1 MLEIKSLRSGLF
13 GPLDLQV
20 QAGECVAILG
30 KSGSGKSLFLRAI
43 ADLDPNHGEIWLD
56 GTERATMSA
65 PEWRHQVV
73 FMPAESGWWADIVG
87 EHMNVG
93 AGTDKMLAD
102 LGFPPDVLTW
112 QVARLST
119 GERQRLA
126 IVRALA
132 AHPAGRQPKV
142 LMFDEPTA
150 ALDQEATA
158 MVERQIRRQLAAGR
172 AVILVTHDKA
182 QAERV
187 ADETLYLVDGK
198 LVQQTGSAP

>member
-1 MLEIKSLRSGLF
+1 MLEIKSLRSALF

-20 QAGECVAILG
+20 QAGKCVAILG

-56 GTERATMSA
+56 GTERATMSS
-65 PEWRHQVV
+65 PEWRRQVV

-87 EHMNVG
+87 EHISAG
-93 AGTDKMLAD
+93 AGADKMLAD

-132 AHPAGRQPKV
+132 AHPTDRQPQV

-158 MVERQIRRQLAAGR
+158 MVERLIRQQRAA
-172 AVILVTHDKA
+172 AKAIILVTHDKA
-182 QAERV
+182 QAERL